1 MTEQTRQEL
10 DEMSLSMLQRLNR
23 VCNAFES
30 ACQSGKLPAIDDYLT
45 QVDAANRATLLRQLI
60 PLHIDAR
67 QTRGESPTVEDYAS
81 KYPQVDRDWLN
92 QVLAGELDGT
102 DGGEFSLA
110 APAAE
115 RIPPGTV
122 VENYEIVS
130 HIGAGGMADVYRAR
144 HTRLRRD
151 VAVKHL
157 KDLGGNT
164 HQHLQRFEKEMILV
178 AGFSHPNLVTA
189 YDAGEFS
196 QRPFLVTEFIDGTD
210 LAARV
215 RKQGTLPVAMAVD
228 CILQAARGLAYVHQR
243 GVVHRDVKPSNLLLD
258 ADGCVKVSDLGLA
271 RFTQHSPELDDM
283 PAGDETST
291 EVVMGTVDY
300 MAPEQG
306 RSATFADEQSDIYSL
321 GCTLCYL
328 LKGRPVF
335 PGGSVIDRLH
345 AHRFTDPP
353 NLTDLRRDVP
363 AAVNAVF
370 QKMLAK
376 EPAHRYAAM
385 SDVVE
390 AFESLRGLEPVA
402 GGDDSFQL
410 GSVVPDTDG
419 GVDSE
424 ALRTM
429 QIPEGSPA
437 VRRRSQNKKDLAG
450 NWKLIATGL
459 FIVIATVIAAVIAF
473 RNPREDD
480 ADDPNDP
487 TSTTP
492 VAVVPFDNPKE
503 LQQAWAKELDAPVER
518 TEHGIDFVL
527 IPQGRFRPGST
538 AQQLRDFQEAG
549 FSDRFEFA
557 PETQRAEVTV
567 PAFYIGVTEI
577 THAQFKRFV
586 DATNYRT
593 DAERN
598 GDGFGLVNGRWRRG
612 NYSWRNMGDQPISDN
627 HNAGN
632 ISWNDAIAFCEWL
645 TKQSDG
651 KVIYRL
657 PTEYEWE
664 FAARAGSTSVWF
676 FGDDYNK
683 LQLYAWH
690 GQNAAGR
697 MHPVRQLRPNGF
709 GLYDIYGNESEWC
722 SDRFLLTDNDE
733 LIRLKPNESNAN
745 RNIRSPQRGGNFQSN
760 PVEAR
765 SAVRRL
771 AVPTTSAR
779 GAFRIV
785 REIPS
790 KK

>member
-23 VCNAFES
+23 VCNEFES
-30 ACQSGKLPAIDDYLT
+30 ACQSGQLPEIDDYLT

-67 QTRGESPTVEDYAS
+67 QKRGESPVVENYAS
-81 KYPQVDRDWLN
+81 KYPQIDRDWLK
-92 QVLAGELDGT
+92 QVLAGELDRT
-102 DGGEFSLA
+102 DGGEFSLS

-157 KDLGGNT
+157 KDLGGNA

-271 RFTQHSPELDDM
+271 RFTQHAPELDDM

-321 GCTLCYL
+321 GCTLFFL
-328 LKGRPVF
+328 LTGRPVF

-353 NLTDLRRDVP
+353 NLAELRSDVP

-376 EPAHRYAAM
+376 EPGQRYAGM

-390 AFESLRGLEPVA
+390 AFESLRGLEPA
-402 GGDDSFQL
+402 DGGDDSFHF
-410 GSVVPDTDG
+410 GSIPPDTDG

-429 QIPEGSPA
+429 QIPEESPA
-437 VRRRSQNKKDLAG
+437 ASRRSRKIQNRNR
-450 NWKLIATGL
+450 NWILIAAGL
-459 FIVIATVIAAVIAF
+459 FAVIALVIAVIF
-473 RNPREDD
+473 AFSGPDNDD
-480 ADDPNDP
+480 SNDP
-487 TSTTP
+487 TSNTP

-503 LQQAWAKELDAPVER
+503 HQQAWANSLDTPVELN
-518 TEHGIDFVL
+518 EQGIDFVL
-527 IPQGRFRPGST
+527 IPKGRFRPGST
-538 AQQLRDFQEAG
+538 ARQLRDLLGAG
-549 FSDRFEFA
+549 FRDEFDFG
-557 PETQRAEVTV
+557 PETQQPEVTL
-567 PAFYIGVTEI
+567 PAFYFGVCEI

-593 DAERN
+593 DAQRN
-598 GDGFGLVNGRWRRG
+598 GNGFGLVNGRWRRG
-612 NYSWRNMGDQPISDN
+612 AYHWRNMGEQPITDN
-627 HNAGN
+627 HPAGN
-632 ISWNDAIAFCEWL
+632 ISWNDAVAYCKWL
-645 TKQSDG
+645 TQQSDG
-651 KVIYRL
+651 NAVYRL
-657 PTEYEWE
+657 PTEHEWE
-664 FAARAGSTSVWF
+664 FAARAGTTSVWF
-676 FGDDYNK
+676 FGDDYNQ

-690 GQNAAGR
+690 GQNTRGR

-709 GLYDIYGNESEWC
+709 GLFDIYGNESEWC
-722 SDRFLLTDNDE
+722 ADRFLLTDNDE
-733 LIRLKPNESNAN
+733 LIRLKPTDPGTN
-745 RNIRSPQRGGNFQSN
+745 RNLRSPQRGGNFQSN
-760 PVEAR
+760 PTEAR

-771 AVPTTSAR
+771 AEPTTSAR

-785 REIPS
+785 REIQKSP
-790 KK
+790 